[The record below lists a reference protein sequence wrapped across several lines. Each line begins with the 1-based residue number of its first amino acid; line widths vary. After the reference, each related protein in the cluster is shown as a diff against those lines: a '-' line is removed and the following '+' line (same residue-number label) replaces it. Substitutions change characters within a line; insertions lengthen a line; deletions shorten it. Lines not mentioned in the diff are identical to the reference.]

1 MLGCF
6 ALMGDTLAS
15 LSVTK
20 VSVFKFRGRFFI
32 STCKEKTDIP
42 RLLTCDHNDAGIFS
56 EAKPYL
62 HSVSSQENLQ
72 RNLSIPMEGPLRKI
86 DTHTVPS
93 PRMNGRAPHR
103 VFLC

>member
-1 MLGCF
+1 
-6 ALMGDTLAS
+6 MGDTLAS

-20 VSVFKFRGRFFI
+20 VSIFRFGDHFFI

-42 RLLTCDHNDAGIFS
+42 RLLTCDHKDAGIFS

-62 HSVSSQENLQ
+62 HSVSSQEGLQ

-86 DTHTVPS
+86 DTQFH
-93 PRMNGRAPHR
+93 
-103 VFLC
+103 LQE